1 MKKKVLF
8 ISAAAAAAGAA
19 ALLLIRKKGDA
30 APAAGESAKSEPQE
44 AVKNQAQGTY
54 SFVSGF
60 KDAAT
65 VDVKVAYDPHRFEFA
80 VVEEEFLC
88 PTSDSH
94 AAILSGTDF
103 DAQIEYAP
111 FYAGDNFEKL
121 RDNAKSSPGYAE
133 FSGGFRYV
141 AGDSIYNCMPVD
153 EYTYLLITVMLADD
167 SELKFEE
174 LPDAPELEAIL
185 SGIEIVLKK

>member
-1 MKKKVLF
+1 MNKKVVFASLT
-8 ISAAAAAAGAA
+8 AAAAGAA
-19 ALLLIRKKGDA
+19 AILLLSKKEHRSA
-30 APAAGESAKSEPQE
+30 AVKTADEPAAGKSAKIY
-44 AVKNQAQGTY
+44 AFGTY

-65 VDVKVAYDPHRFEFA
+65 VEVKIPYNAERFTFD

-94 AAILSGTDF
+94 AAILSGEDI

-111 FYAGDNFEKL
+111 FYAGDDFDKL
-121 RDNAKSSPGYAE
+121 RSGAKNNAGYAE
-133 FSGGFRYV
+133 FSNSFCYV
-141 AGDSIYNCMPVD
+141 RGDSIYYCLPVD
-153 EYTYLLITVMLADD
+153 DYTYLLITVMLASD

-174 LPDAPELEAIL
+174 LPNAPELKELIG
-185 SGIEIVLKK
+185 GITINITK

>member
-1 MKKKVLF
+1 MKKKALF
-8 ISAAAAAAGAA
+8 VSAAAAAAGAA
-19 ALLLIRKKGDA
+19 ALLLIRKKRDA
-30 APAAGESAKSEPQE
+30 APAADESAKSETRE
-44 AVKNQAQGTY
+44 AAKKQAQGTY

-65 VDVKVAYDPHRFEFA
+65 VDVKVMYDPHRFEFD

-94 AAILSGTDF
+94 AAILSGADF

-133 FSGGFRYV
+133 FSGGFRYI
-141 AGDSIYNCMPVD
+141 AGDSIYNCLPVD
-153 EYTYLLITVMLADD
+153 DYTYLLITVMLADD

-185 SGIEIVLKK
+185 NGIEIVLKK